1 MVVTKSGEQLP
12 PAAQFS
18 LKAWP
23 SAGSFGKVT
32 PSSKARKP
40 VDLGGLLEP
49 PPGEF
54 KQGTAYEMS
63 SNKVIPATGRR
74 HGSREQ
80 SKLAPVIEPPA
91 GGATKGASNGRP
103 KTKSALNLLSVR
115 QVGNPVH
122 EKVLAFLDGR
132 VTTIIMTIFLFYA
145 LFGDDVRVAL
155 FPKSADTVFFSFSLV
170 ALILFTLELLLNS
183 IARRDYV
190 LRFYFWL
197 DFVATLSLI
206 PDIGWFWDPI
216 VDSGDD
222 SSGDGGTTNA
232 LQAGRASRAGTKAG
246 RIVRIVR
253 LVRLIRIVKLYKHVG
268 GKREKEGGDPVATE
282 PSQVGK
288 ILADLTTRRL
298 IVIVLAMVIVLPFF
312 DPNGLDDVPNQHETL
327 GLHTMHRLQFA
338 NLNELATLN
347 NIREYVRESGD
358 LLYLQLYG
366 VSDSQMDTYLRN
378 MYFTNDDGANVT
390 ESPSTGWTYAVR
402 AVRMLLAWSRVV
414 FLLPFASRC
423 AGLPPAL
430 EQDLCTPTQ
439 IGDTLRSAE
448 YSEIKMWGCF
458 DNVGFPTSQEAS
470 DCQSR
475 AFFSNKG
482 DTEYEAA
489 MNIAK
494 TFFVMIVL
502 SVGAIMFTR
511 IAEQLVI
518 GPIERMVNMV
528 KKLAEDPLASVSHDD
543 ELQHHHAKTSSTY
556 ETALLETTLH
566 KIGALLQVGFGEA
579 GTEIIRQNMGH
590 GGNLNPLIAGRKM
603 TGIFG
608 FCDIRQFTDATECL
622 QEEVMV
628 FVNRIG
634 EIVHEATHQ
643 YSGAANKNIGDAFL
657 LVWRMPATEPG
668 DPLMAASVA
677 GSERNHSMA
686 LTASRGGDAIMS
698 GDAVVDVESTVDM
711 ESKEMVDRAT
721 LSASQLADNAL
732 YAFLKVVVDI
742 ANSNENGQLRQ
753 YRNDPRLASRFPDG
767 YSVKMGYGLHLG
779 WAIEGAIGSRLKID
793 ASYLSPNVNMASRLE
808 AATKQ
813 YGTPILM
820 SHLFANSLSP
830 AAYRFCRRIDKV
842 TVKGSEDPVELFTFD
857 VTDIPDYLGGT
868 SPRPNPASHRAC
880 VCVGVVVP
888 LRSLSCVCAAVN
900 SQGRAKARFGSDPN
914 VAFLQRSID
923 KSFFSVFERGVELY
937 LGGAWGD
944 STKEIRR
951 ALELKPGDGPCQ
963 TLLRVMGEAAEAP
976 DSWAGVRN
984 LTEK

>member
-1 MVVTKSGEQLP
+1 MDTIASPPPGAGLGESPRGPVVVTKSGEQLP

-32 PSSKARKP
+32 PSSKARKR

-327 GLHTMHRLQFA
+327 GLSTMHRLQFA
-338 NLNELATLN
+338 NLNELATVN
-347 NIREYVRESGD
+347 NIREYARESGD

-390 ESPSTGWTYAVR
+390 ESPSTGWTYA
-402 AVRMLLAWSRVV
+402 
-414 FLLPFASRC
+414 
-423 AGLPPAL
+423 
-430 EQDLCTPTQ
+430 DLCTPTQ

-475 AFFSNKG
+475 AFFSNKD

-686 LTASRGGDAIMS
+686 LTASRGGDAITS
-698 GDAVVDVESTVDM
+698 GDAIVDVESTVDM

-857 VTDIPDYLGGT
+857 VTDIPDYLG
-868 SPRPNPASHRAC
+868 
-880 VCVGVVVP
+880 
-888 LRSLSCVCAAVN
+888 AVN

>member
-1 MVVTKSGEQLP
+1 M
-12 PAAQFS
+12 
-18 LKAWP
+18 
-23 SAGSFGKVT
+23 
-32 PSSKARKP
+32 
-40 VDLGGLLEP
+40 DLGGLLEP

-132 VTTIIMTIFLFYA
+132 VVTIIMTIFLFYA

-327 GLHTMHRLQFA
+327 GLSTMHRLQFA
-338 NLNELATLN
+338 NLNELATVN
-347 NIREYVRESGD
+347 NIREYARESGD

-390 ESPSTGWTYAVR
+390 ESPSTGWTYA
-402 AVRMLLAWSRVV
+402 
-414 FLLPFASRC
+414 
-423 AGLPPAL
+423 
-430 EQDLCTPTQ
+430 DLCTPTQ

-475 AFFSNKG
+475 AFFSNKD

-857 VTDIPDYLGGT
+857 VTDIPDYLG
-868 SPRPNPASHRAC
+868 
-880 VCVGVVVP
+880 
-888 LRSLSCVCAAVN
+888 AVN

>member
-1 MVVTKSGEQLP
+1 VDTIASPPPGAGLGESPRGPVVVTKSGEQLP

-32 PSSKARKP
+32 PSSKARKR

-327 GLHTMHRLQFA
+327 GLSTMHRLQFA
-338 NLNELATLN
+338 NLNELATVN
-347 NIREYVRESGD
+347 NIREYARESGD

-390 ESPSTGWTYAVR
+390 ESPSTGWTYA
-402 AVRMLLAWSRVV
+402 
-414 FLLPFASRC
+414 
-423 AGLPPAL
+423 
-430 EQDLCTPTQ
+430 DLCTPTQ

-475 AFFSNKG
+475 AFFSNKD

-686 LTASRGGDAIMS
+686 LTASRGGDAITS
-698 GDAVVDVESTVDM
+698 GDAIVDVESTVDM

-857 VTDIPDYLGGT
+857 VTDIPDYLG
-868 SPRPNPASHRAC
+868 
-880 VCVGVVVP
+880 
-888 LRSLSCVCAAVN
+888 AVN

>member
-1 MVVTKSGEQLP
+1 M
-12 PAAQFS
+12 
-18 LKAWP
+18 
-23 SAGSFGKVT
+23 
-32 PSSKARKP
+32 
-40 VDLGGLLEP
+40 DLGGLLEP

-327 GLHTMHRLQFA
+327 GLSTMHRLQFA
-338 NLNELATLN
+338 NLNELATVN
-347 NIREYVRESGD
+347 NIREYARESGD

-390 ESPSTGWTYAVR
+390 ESPSTGWTYA
-402 AVRMLLAWSRVV
+402 
-414 FLLPFASRC
+414 
-423 AGLPPAL
+423 
-430 EQDLCTPTQ
+430 DLCTPTQ

-857 VTDIPDYLGGT
+857 VTDIPDYLG
-868 SPRPNPASHRAC
+868 
-880 VCVGVVVP
+880 
-888 LRSLSCVCAAVN
+888 AVN

>member
-1 MVVTKSGEQLP
+1 
-12 PAAQFS
+12 
-18 LKAWP
+18 
-23 SAGSFGKVT
+23 
-32 PSSKARKP
+32 
-40 VDLGGLLEP
+40 
-49 PPGEF
+49 
-54 KQGTAYEMS
+54 
-63 SNKVIPATGRR
+63 
-74 HGSREQ
+74 
-80 SKLAPVIEPPA
+80 
-91 GGATKGASNGRP
+91 
-103 KTKSALNLLSVR
+103 
-115 QVGNPVH
+115 
-122 EKVLAFLDGR
+122 
-132 VTTIIMTIFLFYA
+132 
-145 LFGDDVRVAL
+145 
-155 FPKSADTVFFSFSLV
+155 
-170 ALILFTLELLLNS
+170 
-183 IARRDYV
+183 
-190 LRFYFWL
+190 
-197 DFVATLSLI
+197 
-206 PDIGWFWDPI
+206 
-216 VDSGDD
+216 
-222 SSGDGGTTNA
+222 
-232 LQAGRASRAGTKAG
+232 
-246 RIVRIVR
+246 
-253 LVRLIRIVKLYKHVG
+253 
-268 GKREKEGGDPVATE
+268 
-282 PSQVGK
+282 
-288 ILADLTTRRL
+288 
-298 IVIVLAMVIVLPFF
+298 
-312 DPNGLDDVPNQHETL
+312 
-327 GLHTMHRLQFA
+327 
-338 NLNELATLN
+338 
-347 NIREYVRESGD
+347 
-358 LLYLQLYG
+358 
-366 VSDSQMDTYLRN
+366 
-378 MYFTNDDGANVT
+378 
-390 ESPSTGWTYAVR
+390 
-402 AVRMLLAWSRVV
+402 
-414 FLLPFASRC
+414 
-423 AGLPPAL
+423 
-430 EQDLCTPTQ
+430 
-439 IGDTLRSAE
+439 
-448 YSEIKMWGCF
+448 
-458 DNVGFPTSQEAS
+458 
-470 DCQSR
+470 
-475 AFFSNKG
+475 
-482 DTEYEAA
+482 
-489 MNIAK
+489 
-494 TFFVMIVL
+494 
-502 SVGAIMFTR
+502 
-511 IAEQLVI
+511 
-518 GPIERMVNMV
+518 
-528 KKLAEDPLASVSHDD
+528 
-543 ELQHHHAKTSSTY
+543 
-556 ETALLETTLH
+556 
-566 KIGALLQVGFGEA
+566 
-579 GTEIIRQNMGH
+579 
-590 GGNLNPLIAGRKM
+590 
-603 TGIFG
+603 
-608 FCDIRQFTDATECL
+608 
-622 QEEVMV
+622 MV

-857 VTDIPDYLGGT
+857 VTDIPDYLG
-868 SPRPNPASHRAC
+868 
-880 VCVGVVVP
+880 
-888 LRSLSCVCAAVN
+888 AVN

>member
-1 MVVTKSGEQLP
+1 M
-12 PAAQFS
+12 
-18 LKAWP
+18 
-23 SAGSFGKVT
+23 
-32 PSSKARKP
+32 
-40 VDLGGLLEP
+40 DLGGLLEP

-132 VTTIIMTIFLFYA
+132 VVTIIMTIFLFYA

-327 GLHTMHRLQFA
+327 GLSTMHRLQFA
-338 NLNELATLN
+338 NLNELATVN
-347 NIREYVRESGD
+347 NIREYARESGD

-390 ESPSTGWTYAVR
+390 ESPSTGWTYA
-402 AVRMLLAWSRVV
+402 
-414 FLLPFASRC
+414 
-423 AGLPPAL
+423 
-430 EQDLCTPTQ
+430 DLCTPTQ

-475 AFFSNKG
+475 AFFSNKD

-686 LTASRGGDAIMS
+686 LTASRGGDAITS
-698 GDAVVDVESTVDM
+698 GDAIVDVESTVDM

-857 VTDIPDYLGGT
+857 VTDIPDYLG
-868 SPRPNPASHRAC
+868 
-880 VCVGVVVP
+880 
-888 LRSLSCVCAAVN
+888 AVN